1 MAQHTGEIT
10 MLDITDI
17 ATWDRSADRVIELLD
32 SDLRT
37 IRSNLCGTSLLDRVE
52 ARLMD
57 RM

>member
-52 ARLMD
+52 AP
-57 RM
+57 